1 MNWLD
6 LCIIIILVLG
16 TITGIRRGFVASIT
30 SVACVILSIVVAK
43 IYYKTVALFLL
54 TNTALKDTIIK
65 FMEEKKVLQGF
76 NGFMPEN
83 AMPTFFSDYFAQDI
97 HTFVSIVIINL
108 IAMIGIYLVVRF
120 LLAIVEGYIR
130 KATEL
135 PGLNEIN
142 KLGGGA
148 IGFAKT
154 VLILLLIFAAIIPVS
169 NMLPYTGFK
178 EVVES
183 SILSKYLYSYNF
195 ILGWIWNSAFELI
208 KR

>member
-6 LCIIIILVLG
+6 LCIIIILALG

-54 TNTALKDTIIK
+54 TNTALKDTLIK
-65 FMEEKKVLQGF
+65 FMSEKKVLQGF
-76 NGFMPEN
+76 NGFMPSN
-83 AMPTFFSDYFAQDI
+83 TMPTFFSDYFAQDI
-97 HTFVSIVIINL
+97 YTLVSIVIINL
-108 IAMIGIYLVVRF
+108 IAILGIYLVVRF
-120 LLAIVEGYIR
+120 LLVIVEGYVK
-130 KATEL
+130 KATEI

-154 VLILLLIFAAIIPVS
+154 VLILLLIFAAVIPVS
-169 NMLPYTGFK
+169 NMLPYADFK
-178 EVVES
+178 DVVQNS
-183 SILSKYLYSYNF
+183 LLTKYFYSYNF

>member
-6 LCIIIILVLG
+6 ICIIIILVLG
-16 TITGIRRGFVASIT
+16 TITGMRRGFVASIT
-30 SVACVILSIVVAK
+30 SVACVIISIVVAK
-43 IYYKTVALFLL
+43 LYYKTVALFLL
-54 TNTALKDTIIK
+54 TNTPLKDTIIK
-65 FMEEKKVLQGF
+65 FMAEKKVLQGF
-76 NGFMPEN
+76 NGFMPSNE
-83 AMPTFFSDYFAQDI
+83 MPTFFSDYFAQDI
-97 HTFVSIVIINL
+97 HTFISIVIINL
-108 IAMIGIYLVVRF
+108 IAMIGIYLVARF
-120 LLAIVEGYIR
+120 LLAIVEGYVK
-130 KATEL
+130 KATEM

-169 NMLPYTGFK
+169 NMLPYAGFK
-178 EVVES
+178 EVVQS
-183 SILSKYLYSYNF
+183 SILTKYFYSYNF